1 MNLSFETFLPLL
13 PVGILGLT
21 TVVVMLA
28 IAFARHHWWN
38 ATLTVLGLNLALVS
52 VVALVWHGTPPAAVT
67 TLLVVDNFAYFYMG
81 LILVAALACAT
92 LTHAFIDSYKNNRE
106 EMYLLL
112 LIATAGALVLVC
124 SRHMASFF
132 IGLEL
137 MSVPVYG
144 MIAYTH
150 HRSRSL
156 ESGIKYMVLSATASG
171 SANWKSR

>member
-1 MNLSFETFLPLL
+1 MNLTFETFLPLL
-13 PVGILGLT
+13 PVGILGAT

-28 IAFARHHWWN
+28 IAFLRHHWWN
-38 ATLTVLGLNLALVS
+38 ATITVVGLNLALAS
-52 VVALVWHGTPPAAVT
+52 VIALVWQGTAPTAITP
-67 TLLVVDNFAYFYMG
+67 LLVVDNFAYFYMA

-132 IGLEL
+132 
-137 MSVPVYG
+137 
-144 MIAYTH
+144 
-150 HRSRSL
+150 
-156 ESGIKYMVLSATASG
+156 
-171 SANWKSR
+171 

>member
-1 MNLSFETFLPLL
+1 MNLSFENFLPLL

-38 ATLTVLGLNLALVS
+38 ATLTVIGLNLALVS
-52 VVALVWHGTPPAAVT
+52 VVGLVFEQTKPVGITP
-67 TLLVVDNFAYFYMG
+67 LLVVDNFAYFYMG

-92 LTHAFIDSYKNNRE
+92 LTHAFLDSYKNNRE

-137 MSVPVYG
+137 M
-144 MIAYTH
+144 
-150 HRSRSL
+150 
-156 ESGIKYMVLSATASG
+156 
-171 SANWKSR
+171 

>member
-1 MNLSFETFLPLL
+1 MNLSFENFLPLL

-38 ATLTVLGLNLALVS
+38 ATLTVIGLNLALVS
-52 VVALVWHGTPPAAVT
+52 VVGLVFEQTKPVGITP
-67 TLLVVDNFAYFYMG
+67 LLVVDNFAYFYMG

-92 LTHAFIDSYKNNRE
+92 LTHAFLDSYKNNRE

-124 SRHMASFF
+124 SRHMASFL
-132 IGLEL
+132 IGL
-137 MSVPVYG
+137 G
-144 MIAYTH
+144 
-150 HRSRSL
+150 
-156 ESGIKYMVLSATASG
+156 
-171 SANWKSR
+171 